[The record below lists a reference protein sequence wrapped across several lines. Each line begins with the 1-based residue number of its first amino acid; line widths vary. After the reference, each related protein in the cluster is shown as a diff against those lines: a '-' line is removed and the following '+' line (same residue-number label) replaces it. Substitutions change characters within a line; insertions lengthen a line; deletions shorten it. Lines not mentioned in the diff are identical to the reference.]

1 MAFGAF
7 LVATALLAFVPIE
20 QSQAQLYVDIYPS
33 QESTNGTLYIFSG
46 STTAARQ
53 QSQTRVIRTGSSAND
68 FHQDTARL
76 FDNLFASDPGTG
88 VKSLSAIPASTA
100 TSTNKD
106 YNSLL
111 GNLRLRNPAFT
122 NANLNVI
129 TNTPTMTAAANSQT
143 ITHLYFRNVAG
154 SDRFGPRVASSLNY
168 NLNDTISWT
177 GAGTLANVPISVFST
192 RDPYIRARKIGGAG
206 SFYGGSAGTTTQV
219 ANGLRIRVHTAII
232 PEPKE
237 YALLFGLFAL
247 AFVLFRR
254 QLQKRRQKAQAIAAL

>member
-1 MAFGAF
+1 MVVSALSSL
-7 LVATALLAFVPIE
+7 LVPLE

-53 QSQTRVIRTGSSAND
+53 QSQTRVIRTSSSGNNWFD
-68 FHQDTARL
+68 QDTARF
-76 FDNLFASDPGTG
+76 FDSLFASDPGTG

-122 NANLNVI
+122 NANLNVL

-168 NLNDTISWT
+168 NQNGTISWT

-192 RDPYIRARKIGGAG
+192 RDPYIRARKIGSAG

-232 PEPKE
+232 PEPEE
-237 YALLFGLFAL
+237 YAIVFGLFAL
-247 AFVLFRR
+247 GFVVVRR
-254 QLQKRRQKAQAIAAL
+254 YWQKKKRHTAALHS